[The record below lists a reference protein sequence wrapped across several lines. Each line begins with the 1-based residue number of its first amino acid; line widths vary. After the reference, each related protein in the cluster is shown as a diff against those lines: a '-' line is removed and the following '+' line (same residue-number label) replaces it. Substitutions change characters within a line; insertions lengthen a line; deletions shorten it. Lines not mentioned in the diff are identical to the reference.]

1 MRVSGSPADVKTFM
15 KMLRDGAKGSAT
27 FTKLI
32 HDIGNDTDPAHC
44 VQVNVGRSQPGV
56 VLDEYSDNDVDLDDL
71 EQLARAPG
79 PGNKNTMTVYEDIVH
94 FLSERRSALL
104 HGAEPGDRSAFLAA
118 HQVGLAQENAYRA
131 ERHQSPV
138 VALESKPQPDGTS
151 KAVVRF
157 KDRTQELWNVDETGK
172 LTKA

>member
-1 MRVSGSPADVKTFM
+1 MRVTGSAADVKTFM
-15 KMLRDGAKGSAT
+15 KMMREGASGSPS
-27 FTKLI
+27 FSKLI
-32 HDIGNDTDPAHC
+32 REIASDTDPAHC

-79 PGNKNTMTVYEDIVH
+79 PGSKNTMTRYEDIAH
-94 FLSERRSALL
+94 FLAERRSALL
-104 HGAEPGDRSAFLAA
+104 HGALAGDRAAFLAA

-138 VALESKPQPDGTS
+138 VALEANPRPDGT
-151 KAVVRF
+151 KQAVVRF
-157 KDRTQELWNVDETGK
+157 KDRTRELWNVDDTGK